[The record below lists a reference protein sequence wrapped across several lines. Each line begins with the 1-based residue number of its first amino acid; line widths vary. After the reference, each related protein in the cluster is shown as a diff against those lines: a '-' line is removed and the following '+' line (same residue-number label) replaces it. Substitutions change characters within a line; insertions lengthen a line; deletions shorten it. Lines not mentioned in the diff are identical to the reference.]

1 MEKEMEIKMSIHD
14 ALDTLNPMQ
23 REAAVHTEGP
33 LLILAGAG
41 SGKTRVLTGI
51 LGCGYSGLEIKK
63 CPFCGKYRSAG
74 SEGWLHY
81 SDA

>member
-41 SGKTRVLTGI
+41 SGKTRVLTHRIAYLMEEKSVKPRNI
-51 LGCGYSGLEIKK
+51 LAITLPTRLPVRCGNV
-63 CPFCGKYRSAG
+63 
-74 SEGWLHY
+74 
-81 SDA
+81 

>member
-41 SGKTRVLTGI
+41 SGKTRVLNPQDRLFNGRK
-51 LGCGYSGLEIKK
+51 GCKPMEYPGDHLY
-63 CPFCGKYRSAG
+63 
-74 SEGWLHY
+74 
-81 SDA
+81 

>member
-33 LLILAGAG
+33 QYDADID
-41 SGKTRVLTGI
+41 LTD
-51 LGCGYSGLEIKK
+51 Y
-63 CPFCGKYRSAG
+63 
-74 SEGWLHY
+74 
-81 SDA
+81 

>member
-33 LLILAGAG
+33 L
-41 SGKTRVLTGI
+41 R
-51 LGCGYSGLEIKK
+51 EISRKLMMAPTEK
-63 CPFCGKYRSAG
+63 RNG
-74 SEGWLHY
+74 
-81 SDA
+81 